1 MTTLSLDQVISIVYT
16 NITSNQCSYNVTS
29 SPGDMKVMQF
39 KTLTGQKVLDLQ
51 GHNGDVAALSL
62 NPKDVNTFITG
73 SVDRTARMW
82 DLRTPGCVQ
91 TFWGH
96 KADVNSV
103 SVHPSGV
110 SFVTCSEDKTVSQH
124 QIIYTCS

>member
-1 MTTLSLDQVISIVYT
+1 
-16 NITSNQCSYNVTS
+16 
-29 SPGDMKVMQF
+29 MKGMQF
-39 KTLTGQKVLDLQ
+39 KTQTGQKVLDLQ

-62 NPKDVNTFITG
+62 NPTDSDTFITG

-82 DLRTPGCVQ
+82 DLRSPGCVQ

-110 SFVTCSEDKTVSQH
+110 SFLSCSEDKTV
-124 QIIYTCS
+124 TGLVVNNN

>member
-1 MTTLSLDQVISIVYT
+1 MVCVKTRNKYSYKNYKMFKSQIFCGWVDISF
-16 NITSNQCSYNVTS
+16 Q
-29 SPGDMKVMQF
+29 GDMKVMQF
-39 KTLTGQKVLDLQ
+39 KTQTGQKVLDLQ

-62 NPKDVNTFITG
+62 NPTDSDTFITG

-82 DLRTPGCVQ
+82 DLRSPGCVQ

-110 SFVTCSEDKTVSQH
+110 SFLSCSEDKTV
-124 QIIYTCS
+124 TGLVVNNN